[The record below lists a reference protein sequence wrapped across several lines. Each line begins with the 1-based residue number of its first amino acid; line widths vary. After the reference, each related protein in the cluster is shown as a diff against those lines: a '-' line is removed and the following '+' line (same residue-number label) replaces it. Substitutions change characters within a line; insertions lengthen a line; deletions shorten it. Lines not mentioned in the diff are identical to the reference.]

1 MINTMQNMM
10 RESFEKANW
19 LLLEPIMKVEATVPT
34 EFQGNV
40 VTSLTQRNALI
51 TTTDS
56 TEGYATVI
64 CEAPLSDMFGYTSEL
79 RSLTEGK
86 GEFSMEYS
94 RYAPTTLEAQDR
106 VQAEWRQLHGT
117 ADPNEKGKKKKK

>member
-19 LLLEPIMKVEATVPT
+19 LLLEPIMKVEVTTPA
-34 EFQGNV
+34 EFQENV

-56 TEGYATVI
+56 TEG
-64 CEAPLSDMFGYTSEL
+64 
-79 RSLTEGK
+79 
-86 GEFSMEYS
+86 MEYS
-94 RYAPTTLEAQDR
+94 RYGPTTLEAQER
-106 VQAEWRQLHGT
+106 VQAEWRQLHGI